1 MFYKEEGVKIMTHFN
16 PFVQDRIFLSNGA
29 KVQMPLN
36 PISTGH
42 GRNQPIYERHMT
54 TAGRNRVNVTRTKRQ
69 QDKLK
74 ILPLGGTGRDFERMA
89 RLVKR
94 QVKKASVRGS
104 QFKDFWTTLSMDVP

>member
-1 MFYKEEGVKIMTHFN
+1 MAY
-16 PFVQDRIFLSNGA
+16 RLA
-29 KVQMPLN
+29 KW
-36 PISTGH
+36 
-42 GRNQPIYERHMT
+42 RYQPIYERHMT